1 MNRWASRKLFKYG
14 CVLCDLNNLKYYN
27 DNYGYE
33 IGDEYIIPAAKIL
46 IEVFAKVG
54 TCYRIGGDVF
64 IIVFENFD
72 LENIDEY
79 FNNVEG
85 MQKNIIK
92 NHLL

>member
-1 MNRWASRKLFKYG
+1 M
-14 CVLCDLNNLKYYN
+14 
-27 DNYGYE
+27 
-33 IGDEYIIPAAKIL
+33 GDEYIIPAAKIL

-64 IIVFENFD
+64 IIIFENFD

-79 FNNVEG
+79 FNKVER